1 MLIQK
6 QGYFVLRFL
15 AEDVVGNLNEVME
28 TILSVVKGIGTGVR
42 FELIEPDY
50 HWNASIMFSRSP

>member
-1 MLIQK
+1 MFDHHFKDRDAYRSDRRKDVILQK

-28 TILSVVKGIGTGVR
+28 TILGVTKGAGTGVR
-42 FELIEPDY
+42 
-50 HWNASIMFSRSP
+50 